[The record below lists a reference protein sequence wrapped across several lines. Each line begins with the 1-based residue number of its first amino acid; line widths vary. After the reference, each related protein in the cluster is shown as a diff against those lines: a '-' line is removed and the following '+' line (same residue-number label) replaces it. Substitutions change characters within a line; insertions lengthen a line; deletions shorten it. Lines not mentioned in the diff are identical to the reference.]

1 MKHKSTFRF
10 LMTLFCF
17 CSILFL
23 ASLHPRAD
31 IYREIMVGESSVITN
46 NDFTSA
52 GSYTKIWE
60 VSNSSVLKIDP
71 NADDRHCTII
81 GLKPGT
87 ARVSCETISYRQ
99 WTDIH
104 GNPYVSSPISSSS
117 GTDNRRIVYYDI
129 EVKSSTRYT
138 LKFSGNGGSVSK
150 SKIIESKGSDI
161 GTLPTAKRKGYLF
174 SGWYT
179 SKKGGRKISSSTK
192 CTASRTYYAHW
203 KKITVG
209 RTSAKKLSPGYKRL
223 QAEARKVSRA
233 DGYQISY
240 SLKSNMKNAR
250 TAVSA
255 KPSFQLRNLKAG
267 KVYYVRIRAYRL
279 DSAGK
284 KVYGSWSPK
293 KKVRIALAEMSVS
306 KSTLVAMQNFRL
318 KLNGAKS
325 GVRWSSSNSAV
336 AAVSQSGVV
345 TGKQAGQSTITA
357 VYRGKR
363 YRSTITV
370 QAPRLNH
377 SSLTLSDGASAVLS
391 VSGTTLPITWTS
403 SNPSSVTVSGNGQLT
418 AAAPGTASVSAVVNG
433 VSHTCRVTV
442 AQPAMNVGSAS
453 LYRGDTLQLKVE
465 NTARWTESFKSSN
478 ESVAKVSSSGLV
490 TTVGNGSA
498 IITAVVNGKYYTC
511 QVTVQERILSAYASY
526 TNTLFSTGR
535 YRYDTKN
542 QGKYTIQLLNCQ
554 TGVSA
559 NQYALRNTSNPIPEA
574 GQEYI
579 LLKFRLA
586 CLEAG
591 QYGSPNSFYENLFC
605 TSEFIGGSNY
615 YYTPF
620 HDASG
625 EALSVKRRGLPAP
638 GEENPSKISA
648 GETITYTVLL
658 LVDSFDGPLTY
669 SFATEGGNNEVW
681 FTTQR

>member
-1 MKHKSTFRF
+1 MNHKSVSRF
-10 LMTLFCF
+10 LMALFCF

-23 ASLHPRAD
+23 GCLHPRAD

-46 NDFTSA
+46 NDYTSA
-52 GSYTKIWE
+52 GSYTKIWA

-117 GTDNRRIVYYDI
+117 GTDNDRTVYYDI

-150 SKIIESKGSDI
+150 SRIVESKGSDI

-192 CTASRTYYAHW
+192 CTSSRTYYAHW

-209 RTSAKKLSPGYKRL
+209 RTSVKKLSPGYQRL
-223 QAEARKVSRA
+223 QAEARRVSKA
-233 DGYQISY
+233 EGYQISY

-267 KVYYVRIRAYRL
+267 KVYYVRIRAYRQ

-306 KSTLVAMQNFRL
+306 ESTLVARQNFRL

-325 GVRWSSSNSAV
+325 GVRWSSSNSAI

-345 TGKQAGQSTITA
+345 TGKQAGKTTITA
-357 VYRGKR
+357 LYRGKR
-363 YRSTITV
+363 YRSSITV
-370 QAPRLNH
+370 QSPRLSS

-391 VSGTTLPITWTS
+391 VSGTTLPVTWSS
-403 SNPSSVTVSGNGQLT
+403 SNPSSVSVSGDGQLT
-418 AAAPGTASVSAVVNG
+418 AAAPGTASVSAVING

-442 AQPAMNVGSAS
+442 AQPAMNVAS
-453 LYRGDTLQLKVE
+453 STLYRGDTLKLTVE
-465 NTARWTESFKSSN
+465 HTARWIESFRSSN
-478 ESVAKVSSSGLV
+478 EAVAKVSSSGLV
-490 TTVGNGSA
+490 TAVGNGSA
-498 IITAVVNGKYYTC
+498 VITAVVNGKYYTC
-511 QVTVQERILSAYASY
+511 QVTVQEKILSAYTSY

-542 QGKYTIQLLNCQ
+542 QGKYTIQLLDCQ
-554 TGVSA
+554 TGTSA
-559 NQYALRNTSNPIPEA
+559 NQYALRNSSNPIPKA
-574 GQEYI
+574 GQEYL
-579 LLKFRLA
+579 LLKFRLT
-586 CLEAG
+586 CLEPG
-591 QYGSPNSFYENLFC
+591 HYGSPNSFYENLFC
-605 TSEFIGGSNY
+605 TAEYIGGSRY
-615 YYTPF
+615 YRTPF
-620 HDASG
+620 CDASV
-625 EALSVKRRGLPAP
+625 ESLSVRSRGLPAP
-638 GEENPSKISA
+638 GEENPSSILT
-648 GETITYTVLL
+648 GQTITYTALL

-669 SFATEGGNNEVW
+669 SLATEGGNNEVW